1 MPNELGIPSAPD
13 PNVVAQIERRDER
26 ITLTWQRPLGRPPY
40 LVIRRE
46 RIGRR
51 GTLEVTESLT
61 IWNRELTEFAHGV
74 GTALEQSIAFSR
86 EQREAEQTH
95 LGALDAEF
103 RRRDVAEISR
113 ELRVLRRADR
123 RPDFFDRL
131 YRLKSELY
139 IAAHG
144 WQAPFPSFVL
154 KTSGT
159 PTVTRVRLARKNSER
174 STWDFSVHFSWA
186 VFPEGADRPR
196 NTNPRQRPPRNGLRL
211 LASEIKPAT
220 LVWDVVDG
228 ATRLVCV
235 PDPSPR
241 GAICWQCRRE
251 VTSADAPG
259 TFVPFQ
265 FTCLDASKERTA
277 FFCSACAIHGAS
289 PSVHA
294 TVLRRLRAEGWPL
307 AAHVDAMQFTSGE

>member
-40 LVIRRE
+40 LVISRE

-95 LGALDAEF
+95 LETLDAEF
-103 RRRDVAEISR
+103 RRRDVAEICR
-113 ELRVLRRADR
+113 ELRILRRADR

-131 YRLKSELY
+131 YRLT
-139 IAAHG
+139 A
-144 WQAPFPSFVL
+144 
-154 KTSGT
+154 SGK
-159 PTVTRVRLARKNSER
+159 PTVTRVRLAKKDTER
-174 STWDFSVHFSWA
+174 STWDFSVRFSWA
-186 VFPEGADRPR
+186 VFPDGADHPR
-196 NTNPRQRPPRNGLRL
+196 NTHPGHRPPRNGLRL

-220 LVWDVVDG
+220 LGWDVVDG

-251 VTSADAPG
+251 ATSADAPG
-259 TFVPFQ
+259 TFVPFR
-265 FTCLDASKERTA
+265 FTWLDASKERNA
-277 FFCSACAIHGAS
+277 FFCSACASHGAS
-289 PSVHA
+289 PRVHA
-294 TVLRRLRAEGWPL
+294 TVLRRLRLEGWPL
-307 AAHVDAMQFTSGE
+307 AAHVDVMQFTSGE